1 MQFEKAGIN
10 LLQHQ
15 PVAVAFTK
23 KSKLMKQYL
32 LAAGMAL
39 LSVACGNQAEEK
51 ETKAEAAAPEAA
63 ATSAPTEIGDPK
75 LMDVGKAGLANLSKG
90 DVAAWMN
97 DFADNAVYQWNN
109 GDSLAGKEAIAKYWT
124 DRRANALDSIT
135 FSHDIWLPLKVNQ
148 PQNDRVAPGVWLLSW
163 YQVDAKYKNGN
174 KMTQWIH
181 TTMHFN
187 DAGKIDR
194 VIQYLDRAPINKAMS
209 GK

>member
-1 MQFEKAGIN
+1 
-10 LLQHQ
+10 
-15 PVAVAFTK
+15 VYFTK
-23 KSKLMKQYL
+23 KSNPMKQYL
-32 LAAGMAL
+32 LAAGFALMAA
-39 LSVACGNQAEEK
+39 ACGNQAEEPA
-51 ETKAEAAAPEAA
+51 TTPEAATPEAA
-63 ATSAPTEIGDPK
+63 AAPAPTEIGDPK
-75 LMDVGKAGLANLSKG
+75 LMDMGKAGLANLSKG

-109 GDSLAGKEAIAKYWT
+109 GDSLAGKEAISKYWT
-124 DRRANALDSIT
+124 DRRTNALDSIN

-163 YQVDAKYKNGN
+163 YQVDAKYKNGS

-181 TTMHFN
+181 TTMHLN